1 MTFCSPSSS
10 CVRSS
15 TASSDAPPAAAAAAY
30 PAAVNGASNGAA
42 APEEGADGDEVLSLF
57 DTEAA
62 GADEVLDDSLI
73 DEVFS
78 AM

>member
-1 MTFCSPSSS
+1 
-10 CVRSS
+10 
-15 TASSDAPPAAAAAAY
+15 
-30 PAAVNGASNGAA
+30 
-42 APEEGADGDEVLSLF
+42 VLSLF